1 MLLLTIDTSE
11 LSQMRG
17 QPVILVVEDE
27 VLVRNF
33 VCLQLQRDGY
43 QVLAAA
49 DGVEALQVARA
60 YTGTIHLLLTD
71 VVMPRMDGL
80 ALVRQISEERPDTKV
95 LVMSGRAVSE
105 GREQTTDL
113 PFIRKPFVAKALR
126 EKVKEVL
133 KNPPPEGKRN

>member
-1 MLLLTIDTSE
+1 MLLLTIDSAE
-11 LSQMRG
+11 FHLAG

-49 DGVEALQVARA
+49 DGVEALEVARA
-60 YTGTIHLLLTD
+60 YTGAIQMLLSD

-80 ALVRQISEERPDTKV
+80 ALVERMLQDRPRIRV
-95 LVMSGRAVSE
+95 LMMSGRLSPEA
-105 GREQTTDL
+105 REKSIQL
-113 PFIRKPFVAKALR
+113 PFIRKPFVPKDLR
-126 EKVKEVL
+126 EKIKEVM
-133 KNPPPEGKRN
+133 KNPPPAGKRV